1 MVPCRQHQP
10 LSPEAPMNSKI
21 HLTGFHRELWE
32 LRSRGTGFCGLGGIL
47 PSPLFK
53 DWATIKPL
61 LPARDRYSQAKLAL
75 VFYAYLMVRD
85 SANATRSHGGT
96 GVHFIYRPWQS

>member
-1 MVPCRQHQP
+1 
-10 LSPEAPMNSKI
+10 MNSKI
-21 HLTGFHRELWE
+21 HLAGSQRELWE

-47 PSPLFK
+47 PTPRFK

-75 VFYAYLMVRD
+75 VFYAFLAARD
-85 SANATRSHGGT
+85 PDNAARDHGGT